1 MIVDRV
7 VKILE
12 VLEII
17 LEVKDSFIVVFF
29 IVFVDVN
36 YSDERL
42 DLSNV
47 IVLSVVVIN
56 IKQGDNICEV
66 E

>member
-56 IKQGDNICEV
+56 IK
-66 E
+66 